1 MVLHSA
7 VARVVLGQPME
18 LRVSRVKAVVRGVDV
33 EAAAAEMVVEVVA
46 VDAAE
51 MVVEATAVAMPAVE
65 TEAGDAHFRYSTG
78 PGAA

>member
-1 MVLHSA
+1 MVLLKAHPAAVEAKVVAA
-7 VARVVLGQPME
+7 VA
-18 LRVSRVKAVVRGVDV
+18 VD
-33 EAAAAEMVVEVVA
+33 AAAVA

-65 TEAGDAHFRYSTG
+65 TEAGDAHALTHFRYSTG